1 MKIELTIM
9 QAVTV
14 AGALKNDMKNLQ
26 SLIDNPYVSSGPK
39 EIFTDMVADLKKVL
53 AMIGCD

>member
-26 SLIDNPYVSSGPK
+26 SLIDSPYASSGSK
-39 EIFTDMVADLKKVL
+39 EIFTNMVDDLKKVL

>member
-26 SLIDNPYVSSGPK
+26 SLIDSPYVSSGSK
-39 EIFTDMVADLKKVL
+39 EIFTNMVSDLKKVL